1 MNYSALCKARLIRQ
15 LEIVGKQCTNEEV
28 DEMLENGDV
37 SVFTFEITTDTRVA
51 KQQLADIEARHA
63 DLMKLETSIKEL
75 HHMFLDMAM
84 LVEGQGELMDRI
96 EYQVGLTKDYV
107 EEGTREL
114 NQAARAKD
122 KARKKKIMIVVCLT
136 ITGIVTFGIT
146 GGMLF

>member
-1 MNYSALCKARLIRQ
+1 
-15 LEIVGKQCTNEEV
+15 
-28 DEMLENGDV
+28 MLENGDV

-96 EYQVGLTKDYV
+96 EYQVELARDYV
-107 EEGTREL
+107 DQGTREL
-114 NQAARAKD
+114 KQAVKTQETI
-122 KARKKKIMIVVCLT
+122 RKKKTMIVVCLT
-136 ITGIVTFGIT
+136 ITGIITFGIT